1 MTFEEKCV
9 KVDEITR
16 AMSGVADRLTKASA
30 SDAPFLELVMV
41 GLWHERAALIEQVDK
56 EVNRG

>member
-1 MTFEEKCV
+1 MTFEEKCA

-16 AMSGVADRLTKASA
+16 AMSGMADRLTKASA

-41 GLWHERAALIEQVDK
+41 GLWQERAALIEQVDK
-56 EVNRG
+56 EVIRG